1 MKTVEQRTVD
11 GRANIHSNIYTTKRI
26 SVIHTRIMALKIFYS
41 RLIFNTKHGKT
52 FLLDSRARLMG
63 LK

>member
-1 MKTVEQRTVD
+1 MKTVEQRNVD
-11 GRANIHSNIYTTKRI
+11 GRANTYSNIHTTKQI
-26 SVIHTRIMALKIFYS
+26 SVIHTRIMAFKIFYS

-52 FLLDSRARLMG
+52 FLLNSRARMMG